1 MHPMKTLPL
10 TLSALALAA
19 ACTTAQAETL
29 TVFAAGTLGKTF
41 TTLARGFEKLHP
53 GVTVQPQFGGS
64 VKMVKQVTVL
74 HQPADVVAVADY
86 SVIPKYMF
94 SSERRAAPSSLDPQG
109 GQAAHSAAQ
118 GAVDRDEG
126 GKPTADWSIGF
137 LGNAITF
144 IYTPKSKGAKE
155 INADNW
161 WKILSEP
168 GVQIGRSNPNTDPSG
183 YQTLQMLDLASRYYK
198 QPDLEAKVLANSPDT
213 NMRDTETDL
222 ISALELGQ
230 IDYLAIYHSD
240 AVQHHMKS
248 LDLPPQIN
256 LSDPK
261 FDTDYAKATA
271 KTKNGELTG
280 RPIIYAVTI
289 PTDAPHPKL
298 AQEFI
303 AYVLGPAGQKV
314 IAANGFIP
322 LKQPYAMHRDK
333 VPPALRKLTV
343 AWPR

>member
-53 GVTVQPQFGGS
+53 GVNVQPQFGGS

-94 SSERRAAPSSLDPQG
+94 KG
-109 GQAAHSAAQ
+109 
-118 GAVDRDEG
+118 DEG
-126 GKPTADWSIGF
+126 NKPTADWSIGF

-183 YQTLQMLDLASRYYK
+183 YQTLQMLDLAGRYYK
-198 QPDLEAKVLANSPDT
+198 QPDLEAKVLANSPES

-222 ISALELGQ
+222 ISALQLGQ
-230 IDYLAIYHSD
+230 IDYLAIYRSD
-240 AVQHHMKS
+240 AVQHHMES
-248 LDLPPQIN
+248 IDLPPQIN
-256 LSDPK
+256 LSDPRY
-261 FDTDYAKATA
+261 DADYAKVSA
-271 KTKNGELTG
+271 KTKNGELSG

-289 PTDAPHPKL
+289 PTTAPHPKL

-303 AYVLGPAGQKV
+303 AYLLGPAGQKV

-322 LKQPYAMHRDK
+322 LKQPYAMNRDK
-333 VPPALRKLTV
+333 VPADLRKLTV
-343 AWPR
+343 PWPR

>member
-1 MHPMKTLPL
+1 MKTLPL

-94 SSERRAAPSSLDPQG
+94 KG
-109 GQAAHSAAQ
+109 
-118 GAVDRDEG
+118 DEG
-126 GKPTADWSIGF
+126 NKPTADWSIGF

-183 YQTLQMLDLASRYYK
+183 YQTLQMLDLAGRYYK
-198 QPDLEAKVLANSPDT
+198 QPDLEAKVLANSPES

-222 ISALELGQ
+222 ISALQLGQ
-230 IDYLAIYHSD
+230 IDYLAIYRSD
-240 AVQHHMKS
+240 AVQHHMES
-248 LDLPPQIN
+248 IDLPPQIN
-256 LSDPK
+256 LSDPRY
-261 FDTDYAKATA
+261 DADYAKASA
-271 KTKNGELTG
+271 KTKNGELSG

-289 PTDAPHPKL
+289 PTTAPHPKL

-303 AYVLGPAGQKV
+303 AYLLGPEGQKV

-322 LKQPYAMHRDK
+322 LKQPYAMNRDK
-333 VPPALRKLTV
+333 VPADLRKLTV
-343 AWPR
+343 PWPR

>member
-94 SSERRAAPSSLDPQG
+94 KG
-109 GQAAHSAAQ
+109 
-118 GAVDRDEG
+118 DEG
-126 GKPTADWSIGF
+126 NKPTADWSIGF

-183 YQTLQMLDLASRYYK
+183 YQTLQMLDLAGRYYK
-198 QPDLEAKVLANSPDT
+198 QPDLEAKVLANSPES

-222 ISALELGQ
+222 ISALQLGQ
-230 IDYLAIYHSD
+230 IDYLAIYRSD
-240 AVQHHMKS
+240 AVQHHMES
-248 LDLPPQIN
+248 IDLPPQIN

-261 FDTDYAKATA
+261 YDADYAKASA
-271 KTKNGELTG
+271 KTKNGELSG

-289 PTDAPHPKL
+289 PTTAPHPKL

-303 AYVLGPAGQKV
+303 AYLLGPAGQKV

-322 LKQPYAMHRDK
+322 LKQPYAMNRDK
-333 VPPALRKLTV
+333 VPADLRKLTV

>member
-94 SSERRAAPSSLDPQG
+94 KG
-109 GQAAHSAAQ
+109 
-118 GAVDRDEG
+118 DEG
-126 GKPTADWSIGF
+126 NKPTADWSIGF

-183 YQTLQMLDLASRYYK
+183 YQTLQMLDLAGRYYK
-198 QPDLEAKVLANSPDT
+198 QPDLEAKVLANSPES

-222 ISALELGQ
+222 ISALQLGQ
-230 IDYLAIYHSD
+230 IDYLAIYRSD
-240 AVQHHMKS
+240 AVQHHMES
-248 LDLPPQIN
+248 IDLPPQIN

-261 FDTDYAKATA
+261 YDADYAKASA
-271 KTKNGELTG
+271 KTKNGELSG

-289 PTDAPHPKL
+289 PTTAPHPKL

-303 AYVLGPAGQKV
+303 AYLLGPEGQKV

-322 LKQPYAMHRDK
+322 LKQPYAMNRDK
-333 VPPALRKLTV
+333 VPADLRKLTV
-343 AWPR
+343 PWPR

>member
-29 TVFAAGTLGKTF
+29 TVFAAGTLGKSF

-94 SSERRAAPSSLDPQG
+94 KG
-109 GQAAHSAAQ
+109 
-118 GAVDRDEG
+118 DEG
-126 GKPTADWSIGF
+126 NKPTADWSIGF

-183 YQTLQMLDLASRYYK
+183 YQTLQMLDLAGRYYK
-198 QPDLEAKVLANSPDT
+198 QPDLEAKVLANSPES

-222 ISALELGQ
+222 ISALQLGQ
-230 IDYLAIYHSD
+230 IDYLAIYRSD
-240 AVQHHMKS
+240 AVQHHMES
-248 LDLPPQIN
+248 IDLPPQIN

-261 FDTDYAKATA
+261 FDADYAKASA
-271 KTKNGELTG
+271 KTKNGELSG

-289 PTDAPHPKL
+289 PTTAPHPKL

-303 AYVLGPAGQKV
+303 AYLLGPAGQKV

-322 LKQPYAMHRDK
+322 LKQAYAMNRDK
-333 VPPALRKLTV
+333 VPADLRKLTV

>member
-94 SSERRAAPSSLDPQG
+94 KG
-109 GQAAHSAAQ
+109 
-118 GAVDRDEG
+118 DEG

-261 FDTDYAKATA
+261 FDADYAKATA

-289 PTDAPHPKL
+289 PADAPHPKL

-322 LKQPYAMHRDK
+322 LKQPYAMHRDN

>member
-1 MHPMKTLPL
+1 MRTLKSIP
-10 TLSALALAA
+10 TALSALALAVGC
-19 ACTTAQAETL
+19 ACTSAQAETL
-29 TVFAAGTLGKTF
+29 TLFAAGTLGKTF
-41 TTLARGFEKLHP
+41 TTLAHGFEKLHP

-94 SSERRAAPSSLDPQG
+94 T
-109 GQAAHSAAQ
+109 GQ
-118 GAVDRDEG
+118 EG

-161 WKILSEP
+161 WKVLSQP

-198 QPDLEAKVLANSPDT
+198 QPDLAAKVLANSPES
-213 NMRDTETDL
+213 NLRDTETDL
-222 ISALELGQ
+222 ISALQLGQ
-230 IDYLAIYHSD
+230 IDYLAIYRSD
-240 AVQHHMKS
+240 AVQHHMEA

-261 FDTDYAKATA
+261 YAAEYAQAKAQ
-271 KTKNGELTG
+271 TKNGDLAG
-280 RPIIYAVTI
+280 RPIIYALTI
-289 PTDAPHPKL
+289 PTSAPHPKL

-303 AYVLGPAGQKV
+303 AYLLGPEGQKV
-314 IAANGFIP
+314 IAANGFIA
-322 LKQPYAMHRDK
+322 LKHPYAMHRDK
-333 VPPALRKLTV
+333 VPAALRGLTV
-343 AWPR
+343 AWPE

>member
-1 MHPMKTLPL
+1 MRPLKNPTL
-10 TLSALALAA
+10 TLCALALAA
-19 ACTTAQAETL
+19 ACGSTAAQAETL
-29 TVFAAGTLGKTF
+29 TIFSAGTLGKTF
-41 TTLARGFEKLHP
+41 TALAHGFEALHP
-53 GVTVQPQFGGS
+53 GVTVQPHFGGS

-94 SSERRAAPSSLDPQG
+94 KG
-109 GQAAHSAAQ
+109 
-118 GAVDRDEG
+118 DEG

-144 IYTPKSKGAKE
+144 IYTPKSKGAKD
-155 INADNW
+155 INASNW

-168 GVQIGRSNPNTDPSG
+168 GVQIGRSNPDTDPSG

-198 QPDLEAKVLANSPDT
+198 QPDLEAKVLANAPRS

-222 ISALELGQ
+222 ISALQLGQ

-240 AVQHHMKS
+240 AVQHHMES
-248 LDLPPQIN
+248 IDLPAQIN

-261 FDTDYAKATA
+261 FDADYAKATA
-271 KTKNGELTG
+271 KTKNGDLAG
-280 RPIIYAVTI
+280 RPIIYAATI
-289 PTDAPHPKL
+289 PTAAPHPKL

-333 VPPALRKLTV
+333 VPADLRGLTV
-343 AWPR
+343 AWPE

>member
-1 MHPMKTLPL
+1 MKTLPL

-94 SSERRAAPSSLDPQG
+94 KG
-109 GQAAHSAAQ
+109 
-118 GAVDRDEG
+118 DEG
-126 GKPTADWSIGF
+126 NKPTADWSIGF

-183 YQTLQMLDLASRYYK
+183 YQTLQMLDLAGRYYK
-198 QPDLEAKVLANSPDT
+198 QPDLEAKVLANSPES

-222 ISALELGQ
+222 ISALQLGQ
-230 IDYLAIYHSD
+230 IDYLAIYRSD
-240 AVQHHMKS
+240 AVQHHMES
-248 LDLPPQIN
+248 IDLPPQIN

-261 FDTDYAKATA
+261 YDADYAKVSA
-271 KTKNGELTG
+271 KTKNGELSG

-289 PTDAPHPKL
+289 PTTAPHPKL

-303 AYVLGPAGQKV
+303 AYLLGPAGQKV

-322 LKQPYAMHRDK
+322 LKQPYAMNRDK
-333 VPPALRKLTV
+333 VPADLRKLTV

>member
-94 SSERRAAPSSLDPQG
+94 KG
-109 GQAAHSAAQ
+109 
-118 GAVDRDEG
+118 DEG
-126 GKPTADWSIGF
+126 NKPTADWSIGF

-183 YQTLQMLDLASRYYK
+183 YQTLQMLDLAGRYYK
-198 QPDLEAKVLANSPDT
+198 QPDLEAKVLANSPES

-222 ISALELGQ
+222 ISALQLGQ
-230 IDYLAIYHSD
+230 IDYLAIYRSD
-240 AVQHHMKS
+240 AVQHHMES
-248 LDLPPQIN
+248 IDLPPQIN

-261 FDTDYAKATA
+261 FDADYAKASA
-271 KTKNGELTG
+271 KTKNGELSG

-289 PTDAPHPKL
+289 PTTAPHPKL

-303 AYVLGPAGQKV
+303 AYLLGPAGQKV

-322 LKQPYAMHRDK
+322 LKQPYAMNRDK
-333 VPPALRKLTV
+333 VPADLRKLTV

>member
-1 MHPMKTLPL
+1 
-10 TLSALALAA
+10 
-19 ACTTAQAETL
+19 
-29 TVFAAGTLGKTF
+29 
-41 TTLARGFEKLHP
+41 
-53 GVTVQPQFGGS
+53 
-64 VKMVKQVTVL
+64 
-74 HQPADVVAVADY
+74 
-86 SVIPKYMF
+86 
-94 SSERRAAPSSLDPQG
+94 
-109 GQAAHSAAQ
+109 
-118 GAVDRDEG
+118 
-126 GKPTADWSIGF
+126 
-137 LGNAITF
+137 
-144 IYTPKSKGAKE
+144 
-155 INADNW
+155 
-161 WKILSEP
+161 
-168 GVQIGRSNPNTDPSG
+168 
-183 YQTLQMLDLASRYYK
+183 
-198 QPDLEAKVLANSPDT
+198 
-213 NMRDTETDL
+213 MRDTETDL

-261 FDTDYAKATA
+261 FDADYAKATA

>member
-94 SSERRAAPSSLDPQG
+94 KG
-109 GQAAHSAAQ
+109 
-118 GAVDRDEG
+118 DEG
-126 GKPTADWSIGF
+126 NKPTADWSIGF

-183 YQTLQMLDLASRYYK
+183 YQTLQMLDLAGRYYK
-198 QPDLEAKVLANSPDT
+198 QPDLEAKVLANSPES

-222 ISALELGQ
+222 ISALQLGQ
-230 IDYLAIYHSD
+230 IDYLAIYRSD
-240 AVQHHMKS
+240 AVQHHMES
-248 LDLPPQIN
+248 IDLPPQIN

-261 FDTDYAKATA
+261 FDADYAKASA
-271 KTKNGELTG
+271 KTKNGELSG

-289 PTDAPHPKL
+289 PTTAPHPKL

-303 AYVLGPAGQKV
+303 AYLLGPEGQKV

-322 LKQPYAMHRDK
+322 LKQPYAMNRDK
-333 VPPALRKLTV
+333 VPADLRKLTV

>member
-94 SSERRAAPSSLDPQG
+94 KG
-109 GQAAHSAAQ
+109 
-118 GAVDRDEG
+118 DEG
-126 GKPTADWSIGF
+126 NKPTADWSIGF

-183 YQTLQMLDLASRYYK
+183 YQTLQMLDLAGRYYK
-198 QPDLEAKVLANSPDT
+198 QPDLEAKVLANSPES

-222 ISALELGQ
+222 ISALQLGQ
-230 IDYLAIYHSD
+230 IDYLAIYRSD
-240 AVQHHMKS
+240 AVQHHMES
-248 LDLPPQIN
+248 IDLPPQIN
-256 LSDPK
+256 LSDPRY
-261 FDTDYAKATA
+261 DADYAKVSA
-271 KTKNGELTG
+271 KTKNGELSG

-289 PTDAPHPKL
+289 PTTAPHPKL

-303 AYVLGPAGQKV
+303 AYLLGPAGQKV

-322 LKQPYAMHRDK
+322 LKQAYAMNRDK
-333 VPPALRKLTV
+333 VPADLRKLTV

>member
-1 MHPMKTLPL
+1 MKTLPL

-94 SSERRAAPSSLDPQG
+94 KG
-109 GQAAHSAAQ
+109 
-118 GAVDRDEG
+118 DEG
-126 GKPTADWSIGF
+126 NKPTADWSIGF

-183 YQTLQMLDLASRYYK
+183 YQTLQMLDLAGRYYK
-198 QPDLEAKVLANSPDT
+198 QPDLEAKVLANSPES

-222 ISALELGQ
+222 ISALQLGQ
-230 IDYLAIYHSD
+230 IDYLAIYRSD
-240 AVQHHMKS
+240 AVQHHMES
-248 LDLPPQIN
+248 IDLPPQIN

-261 FDTDYAKATA
+261 FDADYAKASA
-271 KTKNGELTG
+271 KTKNGELSG

-289 PTDAPHPKL
+289 PTTAPHPKL
-298 AQEFI
+298 AKEFI
-303 AYVLGPAGQKV
+303 AYLLGPAGQKV

-322 LKQPYAMHRDK
+322 LKQAYAMNRDK
-333 VPPALRKLTV
+333 VPADLRKLTV

>member
-1 MHPMKTLPL
+1 MKTLPL

-94 SSERRAAPSSLDPQG
+94 KG
-109 GQAAHSAAQ
+109 
-118 GAVDRDEG
+118 DEG
-126 GKPTADWSIGF
+126 NKPTADWSIGF

-183 YQTLQMLDLASRYYK
+183 YQTLQMLDLAGRYYK
-198 QPDLEAKVLANSPDT
+198 QPDLEAKVLANSPES

-222 ISALELGQ
+222 ISALQLGQ
-230 IDYLAIYHSD
+230 IDYLAIYRSD
-240 AVQHHMKS
+240 AVQHHMES
-248 LDLPPQIN
+248 IDLPPQIN

-261 FDTDYAKATA
+261 YDADYAKASA
-271 KTKNGELTG
+271 KTKNGELSG

-289 PTDAPHPKL
+289 PTTAPHPKL

-303 AYVLGPAGQKV
+303 AYLLGPAGQKV

-322 LKQPYAMHRDK
+322 LKQPYAMNRDK
-333 VPPALRKLTV
+333 VPADLRKLTV

>member
-1 MHPMKTLPL
+1 MPPMKSFPL

-94 SSERRAAPSSLDPQG
+94 KG
-109 GQAAHSAAQ
+109 
-118 GAVDRDEG
+118 DES

-198 QPDLEAKVLANSPDT
+198 QPDLESRVLANSPDT

-261 FDTDYAKATA
+261 FDADYAKATA

-333 VPPALRKLTV
+333 VPPTLRKLTV

>member
-1 MHPMKTLPL
+1 
-10 TLSALALAA
+10 
-19 ACTTAQAETL
+19 
-29 TVFAAGTLGKTF
+29 
-41 TTLARGFEKLHP
+41 
-53 GVTVQPQFGGS
+53 
-64 VKMVKQVTVL
+64 
-74 HQPADVVAVADY
+74 
-86 SVIPKYMF
+86 MF
-94 SSERRAAPSSLDPQG
+94 KG
-109 GQAAHSAAQ
+109 
-118 GAVDRDEG
+118 DEG
-126 GKPTADWSIGF
+126 NKPTADWSIGF

-183 YQTLQMLDLASRYYK
+183 YQTLQMLDLAGRYYK
-198 QPDLEAKVLANSPDT
+198 QPDLEAKVLANSPES

-222 ISALELGQ
+222 ISALQLGQ
-230 IDYLAIYHSD
+230 IDYLAIYRSD
-240 AVQHHMKS
+240 AVQHHMES
-248 LDLPPQIN
+248 IDLPPQIN

-261 FDTDYAKATA
+261 YDADYAKASA
-271 KTKNGELTG
+271 KTKNGELSG

-289 PTDAPHPKL
+289 PTTAPHPKL

-303 AYVLGPAGQKV
+303 AYLLGPAGQKV

-322 LKQPYAMHRDK
+322 LKQPYAMNRDK
-333 VPPALRKLTV
+333 VPADLRKLTV

>member
-1 MHPMKTLPL
+1 MKTLPL

-94 SSERRAAPSSLDPQG
+94 KG
-109 GQAAHSAAQ
+109 
-118 GAVDRDEG
+118 DEG
-126 GKPTADWSIGF
+126 NKPTADWSIGF

-183 YQTLQMLDLASRYYK
+183 YQTLQMLDLAGRYYK
-198 QPDLEAKVLANSPDT
+198 QPDLEAKVLANSPES

-222 ISALELGQ
+222 ISALQLGQ
-230 IDYLAIYHSD
+230 IDYLAIYRSD
-240 AVQHHMKS
+240 AVQHHMES
-248 LDLPPQIN
+248 IDLPPQIN

-261 FDTDYAKATA
+261 YDADYAKASA
-271 KTKNGELTG
+271 KTKNGELSG

-289 PTDAPHPKL
+289 PTTAPHPKL

-303 AYVLGPAGQKV
+303 AYLLGPAEQKV

-322 LKQPYAMHRDK
+322 LKQPYAMNRDK
-333 VPPALRKLTV
+333 VPADLRKLTV
-343 AWPR
+343 AWPK

>member
-94 SSERRAAPSSLDPQG
+94 KG
-109 GQAAHSAAQ
+109 
-118 GAVDRDEG
+118 DEG
-126 GKPTADWSIGF
+126 NKPTADWSIGF

-183 YQTLQMLDLASRYYK
+183 YQTLQMLDLAGRYYK
-198 QPDLEAKVLANSPDT
+198 QPDLEAKVLANSPES

-222 ISALELGQ
+222 ISALQLGQ
-230 IDYLAIYHSD
+230 IDYLAIYRSD
-240 AVQHHMKS
+240 AVQHHMES
-248 LDLPPQIN
+248 IDLPPQIN

-261 FDTDYAKATA
+261 YDADYAKASA
-271 KTKNGELTG
+271 KTKNGELSG

-289 PTDAPHPKL
+289 PTTAPHPKL

-303 AYVLGPAGQKV
+303 AYLLGPAEQKV

-322 LKQPYAMHRDK
+322 LKQPYAMNRDK
-333 VPPALRKLTV
+333 VPADLRKLTV

>member
-94 SSERRAAPSSLDPQG
+94 SSERRAAPSSLAPHG

-168 GVQIGRSNPNTDPSG
+168 GVQIGDP
-183 YQTLQMLDLASRYYK
+183 
-198 QPDLEAKVLANSPDT
+198 
-213 NMRDTETDL
+213 
-222 ISALELGQ
+222 
-230 IDYLAIYHSD
+230 
-240 AVQHHMKS
+240 
-248 LDLPPQIN
+248 
-256 LSDPK
+256 
-261 FDTDYAKATA
+261 
-271 KTKNGELTG
+271 
-280 RPIIYAVTI
+280 I
-289 PTDAPHPKL
+289 PTPIPRAIKPCRCS
-298 AQEFI
+298 I
-303 AYVLGPAGQKV
+303 WPA
-314 IAANGFIP
+314 ATTSSP
-322 LKQPYAMHRDK
+322 TLKPRC
-333 VPPALRKLTV
+333 
-343 AWPR
+343 WPTRPTRICATPRPT

>member
-1 MHPMKTLPL
+1 MHSLKFARHTLTALVL
-10 TLSALALAA
+10 TA
-19 ACTTAQAETL
+19 ACVGTAAQAETL

-94 SSERRAAPSSLDPQG
+94 KG
-109 GQAAHSAAQ
+109 
-118 GAVDRDEG
+118 DEG
-126 GKPTADWSIGF
+126 GKPVADWSIGF

-144 IYTPKSKGAKE
+144 IYTPKSRGAKD

-161 WKILSEP
+161 WKVLSAP
-168 GVQIGRSNPNTDPSG
+168 GVQIGRSNPDTDPSG
-183 YQTLQMLDLASRYYK
+183 YQTLQMLDLASKYYK
-198 QPDLEAKVLANSPDT
+198 QPDLEAKVLANSPQS

-230 IDYLAIYHSD
+230 IDYLAIYRSD
-240 AVQHHMKS
+240 AVQHHMES

-261 FDTDYAKATA
+261 YDADYARATA
-271 KTKNGELTG
+271 QTKNGTLTG

-289 PTDAPHPKL
+289 PNSAPHPKL

-303 AYVLGPAGQKV
+303 AYVLGPEGQKV

-333 VPPALRKLTV
+333 VPADLRKLTV
-343 AWPR
+343 AWPQ

>member
-94 SSERRAAPSSLDPQG
+94 KG
-109 GQAAHSAAQ
+109 
-118 GAVDRDEG
+118 DEG
-126 GKPTADWSIGF
+126 NKPTADWSIGF

-183 YQTLQMLDLASRYYK
+183 YQTLQMLDLAGRYYK
-198 QPDLEAKVLANSPDT
+198 QPDLEAKVLANSPES

-222 ISALELGQ
+222 ISALQLGQ
-230 IDYLAIYHSD
+230 IDYLAIYRSD
-240 AVQHHMKS
+240 AVQHHMES
-248 LDLPPQIN
+248 IDLPPQIN

-261 FDTDYAKATA
+261 YDADYAKASA
-271 KTKNGELTG
+271 KTKNGELAG

-289 PTDAPHPKL
+289 PTAAPHPKL

-303 AYVLGPAGQKV
+303 AYLLGPAGQKV

-322 LKQPYAMHRDK
+322 LKHPYAMRRDK
-333 VPPALRKLTV
+333 VPADLRKLTV
-343 AWPR
+343 AWPE